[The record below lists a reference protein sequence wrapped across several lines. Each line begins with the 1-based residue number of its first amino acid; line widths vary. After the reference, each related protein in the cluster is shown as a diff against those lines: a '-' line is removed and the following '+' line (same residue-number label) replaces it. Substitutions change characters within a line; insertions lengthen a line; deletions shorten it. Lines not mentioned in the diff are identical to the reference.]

1 MSEQTTTPSSAT
13 PGRIWLKVVPAMA
26 ALLVLAAAVSFL
38 LVKGPAKPAL
48 PGGAQQTRGGRR
60 LLRDARAPRQ
70 AGAADPPAQL
80 PRPAG
85 RRSAQYRGK
94 AVLVTF
100 LYANCPDICPLIASN
115 LRVALNMLGRRD
127 SEVQVIAVSVDP
139 RGDTPAN
146 VAHFVSRPRDDRQD
160 AVPDRLRRRTG
171 AHVGSVDVGAE
182 REVGQPQLVA
192 HVALVYGISASGKL
206 TTIYPDSFE
215 PSEIAHDV
223 PRLAAQSAQRSPEPW
238 LHITTYQIAT
248 QIKTPERAGPA

>member
-1 MSEQTTTPSSAT
+1 M
-13 PGRIWLKVVPAMA
+13 WLRTLPFLALLLGIVA
-26 ALLVLAAAVSFL
+26 ALSIVLI
-38 LVKGPAKPAL
+38 KGPGKPVL
-48 PGGAQQTRGGRR
+48 PGTAQQY
-60 LLRDARAPRQ
+60 
-70 AGAADPPAQL
+70 
-80 PRPAG
+80 PAG
-85 RRSAQYRGK
+85 RGYYGTLALPAQQAPPIHLRNYLGQPVTLSQYRGK

-146 VAHFVSRPRDDRQD
+146 VAHFVSDHEM
-160 AVPDRLRRRTG
+160 TG
-171 AHVGSVDVGAE
+171 RMQYLIGSGAELAPTWAAWHVGAE

-192 HVALVYGISASGKL
+192 HDALVYGISASGRL

-223 PRLAAQSAQRSPEPW
+223 PKLAAQ
-238 LHITTYQIAT
+238 
-248 QIKTPERAGPA
+248 